1 VSADRARIYDVGY
14 RPYDGPRRRTAW
26 AMIPLGRHTLQR
38 VLGLRRGFRHK
49 ILPLLALLI
58 AFVPAIASVSLAIL
72 LPESLLEED
81 LLISYG
87 DYYFFSGTA
96 LALFAA
102 FVAPEALCTDRR
114 TRLLDLYLAGPLDL
128 LRYLASKWVAVLGAM
143 SIMTVG
149 PLLFMLVAYAIE
161 DAGPTWS
168 DLPLLLARIALAG
181 FVVAL
186 LFAAVSLGVSSLTP
200 RKGVAAISVVLLL
213 FVPSIAAGVAV
224 DSADAPDELGLL
236 SAVAV
241 ATELPVRIFAEESE
255 EGGDVRE
262 VATWVLTCGWLAWV
276 VVSAAVCWWSY
287 QRWARRR

>member
-1 VSADRARIYDVGY
+1 
-14 RPYDGPRRRTAW
+14 
-26 AMIPLGRHTLQR
+26 

-58 AFVPAIASVSLAIL
+58 AFVPAIASVSLAVL
-72 LPESLLEED
+72 LPKSLLEED

-128 LRYLASKWVAVLGAM
+128 GRYLASKWVAVLGAM

-161 DAGPTWS
+161 DAGPTWGG
-168 DLPLLLARIALAG
+168 LPLLLVRIALAG
-181 FVVAL
+181 LVVAL

-200 RKGVAAISVVLLL
+200 RKGVAAISVVLVL

-224 DSADAPDELGLL
+224 DSAGAPEELGLL
-236 SAVAV
+236 SAAAV
-241 ATELPVRIFAEESE
+241 GAELPVRIFAEESE
-255 EGGDVRE
+255 QEGDVRE

-276 VVSAAVCWWSY
+276 LVSAAVCWLSY
-287 QRWARRR
+287 RWWARRR